1 MEPNPHFL
9 SVVIKLC
16 QGCLDKNVG
25 SVAAPFQPKIV
36 EYALER
42 VKWLQHSNQA
52 IFGGTVSQQGGCNL

>member
-1 MEPNPHFL
+1 
-9 SVVIKLC
+9 VIKLC

-52 IFGGTVSQQGGCNL
+52 IFGGDILYEHAYGYCLKH